1 MGVFFPEHV
10 RELRKQRGLTCKEVG
25 RRVGKHKDTI
35 AKIEAGELKP
45 NEAMLKMLAD
55 ALGISVKELCKDESE
70 LTNVET
76 IRRIQQVLLEK
87 LNVIVEVTNK
97 INFWIEGIEIT
108 DNIENSAGHC
118 TEEIVRFLKG
128 AERCTRL
135 R

>member
-1 MGVFFPEHV
+1 MDVFFPERV
-10 RELRKQRGLTCKEVG
+10 SELRKQRGLTCKEVG
-25 RRVGKHKDTI
+25 RRAGKHKDTI
-35 AKIEAGELKP
+35 SKIEAGELKP
-45 NEAMLKMLAD
+45 NEAMLQMLAD
-55 ALGISVKELCKDESE
+55 ALGISVKELSKDESE

-87 LNVIVEVTNK
+87 LNIIVEITNK
-97 INFWIEGIEIT
+97 INSWIEGIDIT

-118 TEEIVRFLKG
+118 SDEIVRFLKG

>member
-97 INFWIEGIEIT
+97 INSWIEGIEIT
-108 DNIENSAGHC
+108 DNIENSAGHR